1 MTSPRPFLCLS
12 FFLLGSSAATVA
24 ASLSAT
30 DLQCEHRSDPQGIDE
45 VHPRLGW
52 KLREADASARGV
64 RQIGYQILVATTRD
78 RLAPGKAD
86 LWDSG
91 EVLSDQTHE
100 IVYEGAAL
108 GSRMS
113 CWWTVRVWDGS
124 GPGVWSAPASW
135 TLGLL
140 SPSDWTAHWIGF
152 DIPESSRPQ
161 GLSPEQHARV
171 PSLSWAR
178 ADREAS
184 KTQPLGIWVR
194 KTLEVPKDRT
204 LTGATLILVPDQ
216 VCEVSV
222 NGRSVAT
229 LTRWDRARP
238 VDLSAVVTP
247 GANAIGLRITQADG
261 YPPAALADLEVRF
274 SSGEPL
280 RLGIDGSWTFTDKA
294 PPPGWDAAGFDG
306 KGWSPMVVI
315 EGHKSPWGS
324 PQDATLYLPPAPYFR
339 KGFVVSKP
347 VRAARLYATA
357 LGVYEMSLN
366 GERVG
371 RDHMTPGWT
380 DYSVRVPYQT
390 YDVTRQLKPGD
401 NALGAI
407 LADGWF
413 AGSLAFTGKR
423 TGYGGYPRL
432 KAQLEIDY
440 EDGSR
445 EQVVT
450 DGSWKA
456 AEGPIQMADIY
467 QGYTYDARREL
478 VNGSTPGPV
487 GDAWQPVSVGLKAQP
502 GLEEVFKPGVV
513 TEAASVDPVRTTEEL
528 PCVALAS
535 TSPGVVVAD
544 VGQNM
549 VGWARIKVR
558 GKAGQKITVRHGE
571 MLNPNG
577 TLYTSNLRGAAA
589 TDVYVLKGG
598 GEEVLEPRF
607 TIHGFRYIE
616 VSGLEEPLAKA
627 DVTGI
632 VVQSVLERTGY
643 FTCSNPEVNKL
654 FHNIIWGQR
663 GNYLEA
669 PTDCPQRDERLGW
682 TGDTQ
687 FFIRT
692 ASYNYDVSSFIER
705 WLVTIATDE
714 QGEDGTFPDVAPS
727 IGRHPQAVTA
737 WGDAA
742 IACTYNLWLVYDD
755 TRVIERHFGELAR
768 YIAFLQSH
776 AKNGI
781 IRVGGYGDWLN
792 KGGGAKTE
800 VMDTAYYAYLCGLME
815 DMARAIGKTA
825 YANYYA
831 ELKAEVTASFQQAF
845 VKPDGSILESS
856 QTGHALAFTIGLL
869 PDAVKAQ
876 ASDRFVEEIAAH
888 NWHLATGF
896 IGTPRLLPALH
907 KAGRDDVA
915 YRLLLQDTYP
925 SWLFQVKQGA
935 TTMWE
940 RWDGWTPDQGFQT
953 IGMNSFN
960 HYAFGSVGEYLY
972 RFVAGID
979 TDGPGFR
986 KILIQPQPR
995 QGLTSARASFDSPS
1009 GKIASGWQVA
1019 GGKLTLDVT
1028 IPVNSVAT
1036 VRIPTSEP
1044 GSVTESGVALSGAQG
1059 VTPLGKSPNG
1069 VSVSIGSGT
1078 YHFAAAAPA
1087 PGLR

>member
-1 MTSPRPFLCLS
+1 MSSCRRFLCL
-12 FFLLGSSAATVA
+12 GSLVLWSAASALAV
-24 ASLSAT
+24 SLTAV
-30 DLQCEHRSDPQGIDE
+30 DLKCEHRRDPEGLGE
-45 VHPRLGW
+45 VHPRLEW
-52 KLREADASARGV
+52 KLEASDPTARGL
-64 RQIGYQILVATTRD
+64 RQVSYQILVASTPE

-91 EVLSDQTHE
+91 QVASDETREV
-100 IVYEGAAL
+100 VYAGAPLA
-108 GSRMS
+108 SRTA
-113 CWWTVRVWDGS
+113 CWWSVRVADASGFGS
-124 GPGVWSAPASW
+124 WSAPAHW
-135 TLGLL
+135 TMGLL
-140 SPSDWTAHWIGF
+140 QASEWTAQWIGYE
-152 DIPESSRPQ
+152 IAESSRPE
-161 GLSPEQHARV
+161 GLTPAQHARV

-178 ADREAS
+178 ASLQAS

-194 KTLEVPKDRT
+194 KILDVPKERT
-204 LTGATLILVPDQ
+204 LSGATLILVPDQ
-216 VCEVSV
+216 VCAVTV
-222 NGRSVAT
+222 NGKAVGT
-229 LTRWDRARP
+229 FTRWDRARP
-238 VDLSAVVTP
+238 VELGKVLTAGTNV
-247 GANAIGLRITQADG
+247 IGLRITQADG

-280 RLGIDGSWTFTDKA
+280 RLEIDPSWVFTDKA
-294 PPPGWDAAGFDG
+294 PPSGWDTAGG
-306 KGWSPMVVI
+306 SGLGWLPLAVI
-315 EGHKSPWGS
+315 ANHKTPWGS
-324 PQDATLYLPPAPYFR
+324 PQDATLYLPPAPFFR

-347 VRAARLYATA
+347 VRQARLYATA
-357 LGVYEMSLN
+357 LGLYEMHLN

-380 DYSVRVPYQT
+380 DYSERVAYQT
-390 YDVTRQLKPGD
+390 YDVTGQLRQGE
-401 NALGAI
+401 NALGGI
-407 LADGWF
+407 LGDGWF
-413 AGSLAFTGKR
+413 AGSLAYTGKR
-423 TGYGGYPRL
+423 TGYGGFPRL
-432 KAQLEIDY
+432 RAQLEIDY
-440 EDGSR
+440 QDGTR
-445 EQVVT
+445 EVVAT
-450 DGSWKA
+450 DGTWKA

-478 VNGSTPGPV
+478 ANWDRPGPV
-487 GDAWQPVSVGLKAQP
+487 GDEWRPVEVGLKAQP
-502 GLEEVFKPGVV
+502 GLEEIFKPGFV
-513 TEAASVDPVRTTEEL
+513 TEAASIDPVRTTEEL
-528 PCVALAS
+528 PCKSVATLGDAS
-535 TSPGVVVAD
+535 IAD
-544 VGQNM
+544 LGQNM
-549 VGWARIKVR
+549 VGWARIRVR

-577 TLYTSNLRGAAA
+577 TVYTSNLRGASA
-589 TDVYVLKGG
+589 TDVYILKGG
-598 GEEVLEPRF
+598 EELLEPRF
-607 TIHGFRYIE
+607 TIHGFRYVE
-616 VSGLEEPLAKA
+616 VSGLEAPLSKA
-627 DVTGI
+627 DLTGV
-632 VVQSVLERTGY
+632 VVQSVLERTGD
-643 FTCSNPEVNKL
+643 FSSSNPDVNQL

-692 ASYNYDVSSFIER
+692 ASYNYDVSAFIER

-727 IGRHPQAVTA
+727 IGRHTKAVTA

-742 IACTYNLWLVYDD
+742 IACTYNLWLVYGD
-755 TRVIERHFGELAR
+755 TRVVERHFPELAR
-768 YIAFLQSH
+768 YMGWLQAH

-825 YANYYA
+825 YANFYA
-831 ELKAEVTASFQQAF
+831 ALKAELTESFQQAF

-869 PDAVKAQ
+869 PDNLKAQ

-888 NWHLATGF
+888 DWHLATGF

-907 KAGRDDVA
+907 LAGRDDVA

-953 IGMNSFN
+953 IDMNSFN

-972 RFVAGID
+972 RFGAGID

-1009 GKIASGWQVA
+1009 GKIASSWQVS

-1028 IPVNSVAT
+1028 IPVNTVAT
-1036 VRIPTSEP
+1036 VTVPTSEP
-1044 GSVTESGVALSGAQG
+1044 ASVTESGVALKDAPG
-1059 VTPLGKSPNG
+1059 VTLLGRSSKG
-1069 VSVSIGSGT
+1069 VSVSVGSGT
-1078 YHFAAAAPA
+1078 YHFAASAPA
-1087 PGLR
+1087 PGTQ